1 MAGAQNRGENT
12 DTVLEKRKVQVMEV
26 FADHMKKVFVFSEGA
41 SERFVSKMMGSSVEN
56 DR

>member
-26 FADHMKKVFVFSEGA
+26 FADHIKKVFVFNEGA